1 MKKTVVLFLKN
12 EDIFDYLT
20 FMIRVVSISTQSLK
34 LSLKKSHF
42 KLLWKNS
49 KMSLSPNCKSKIG
62 K

>member
-34 LSLKKSHF
+34 LSLK
-42 KLLWKNS
+42 
-49 KMSLSPNCKSKIG
+49 SLIPPDFYDCG
-62 K
+62 KF

>member
-20 FMIRVVSISTQSLK
+20 FMIMVVSISTQSLK

-42 KLLWKNS
+42 KLLWKILKNVS
-49 KMSLSPNCKSKIG
+49 ELQK
-62 K
+62 